1 MSFDQLIQQGM
12 VLGANLFIVFI
23 WAWTIAMLIG
33 AAAMIFRSRG
43 NERLFGIMLAI
54 VVLMALPTLIEDYP
68 PTLAQAS
75 DNSWDKTT
83 PYLVSL
89 SNKIINTINS
99 ALGSTTVT
107 ADADPVPSPAAD
119 SIPPT
124 SEPGGSPT
132 PIFEDLPPRPPGP
145 DGETGGDEE
154 MGGGVMGGGAVATE
168 PPTPTLAPTTTP
180 EPTAVAS
187 PTPDLKATVLAVET
201 PTPTGEPGWPP
212 TPILM
217 TPEGQ

>member
-1 MSFDQLIQQGM
+1 MDINQLAQQGM
-12 VLGANLFIVFI
+12 ALGATLFTIFI
-23 WAWTIAMLIG
+23 WGWAIAMLIG
-33 AAAMIFRSRG
+33 AAVMVFRSRG
-43 NERLFGIMLAI
+43 NERLFGIILAVI
-54 VVLMALPTLIEDYP
+54 ILIALPTLIEDYP

-89 SNKIINTINS
+89 SNKIINTING
-99 ALGSTTVT
+99 ALGRTTMAV
-107 ADADPVPSPAAD
+107 DADPVPSPAAD
-119 SIPPT
+119 AGISPT
-124 SEPGGSPT
+124 IT

-145 DGETGGDEE
+145 DGETGGSEE

-168 PPTPTLAPTTTP
+168 PPTPTLAPMATP
-180 EPTAVAS
+180 QPTAVAS

-212 TPILM
+212 TPIIM
-217 TPEGQ
+217 TPAGQ